1 MSNLIIVPLVIT
13 FLTAVTL
20 IFVGHRPYVKRK
32 VVLTGFSLALLV
44 SLYNLYHIYMNGTQ
58 TLNLGSWPVPYS
70 IVIYVDMLSALL
82 VTVSLLITLI
92 VLIYSHQSI
101 GLHRERYFYYFGVS
115 MMVTGVNG
123 AFMTGDL
130 FNLFVFFEVFL
141 MSSYLLLVIGGTKIQ
156 LQESI
161 KYILVNLLTSAFFV
175 LGVGMLYSITGTL
188 NMGDLHVKF
197 AELSGTNLNIVVI
210 TFIMFLFVFAT
221 KAGMFPLY
229 FWLPGAYYAPPI
241 PIIALFGA
249 LLTKVGV
256 YAIMRT
262 FSLFYSTNSE
272 FITQT
277 LIVLS
282 ILTIIMGCI
291 GAIAYYDVK
300 KIIIYN
306 IMIAI
311 GVILIGAAMMDK
323 NGMMG
328 SIYYLLHD
336 MI

>member
-1 MSNLIIVPLVIT
+1 M
-13 FLTAVTL
+13 
-20 IFVGHRPYVKRK
+20 
-32 VVLTGFSLALLV
+32 
-44 SLYNLYHIYMNGTQ
+44 
-58 TLNLGSWPVPYS
+58 
-70 IVIYVDMLSALL
+70 
-82 VTVSLLITLI
+82 
-92 VLIYSHQSI
+92 
-101 GLHRERYFYYFGVS
+101 
-115 MMVTGVNG
+115 
-123 AFMTGDL
+123 
-130 FNLFVFFEVFL
+130 
-141 MSSYLLLVIGGTKIQ
+141 
-156 LQESI
+156 
-161 KYILVNLLTSAFFV
+161 LTSAFFV
-175 LGVGMLYSITGTL
+175 TGVGMLYSITGTL
-188 NMGDLHVKF
+188 NMGDLHVKL
-197 AELSGTNLNIVVI
+197 AELSNTDLNIVVI

-221 KAGMFPLY
+221 RAGMFPLY

-262 FSLFYSTNSE
+262 FSLFYSANSE
-272 FITQT
+272 FITNT

-323 NGMMG
+323 TGMIG

-336 MI
+336 MIIKAALFLLIGIIIKITGTPDLRKFGGLIQNYRY